1 MPVTRNPASVPP
13 VTYASSGA
21 DVQRRRLAIGMSVAE
36 LAKRASVDRG
46 RLSALE
52 RGEKVRDTTLAA
64 VVRALTDLEHELG
77 MDVPS
82 QVAQVEAAPQEPA
95 APHMVRIEVDGVYGA
110 KALVVEGPVEDLPAL
125 EAAVDRI
132 LRRLAGEATE
142 DPPRSQE

>member
-1 MPVTRNPASVPP
+1 MPVTRNAASVPP
-13 VTYASSGA
+13 VTDASSGA
-21 DVQRRRLAIGMSVAE
+21 DIQRRRLAIGMSVAE

-52 RGEKVRDTTLAA
+52 RGDKVRDTTLAA
-64 VVRALTDLEHELG
+64 VVRALSDIEHELG
-77 MDVPS
+77 MDEPS
-82 QVAQVEAAPQEPA
+82 QVVPVEAAPTP

-110 KALVVEGPVEDLPAL
+110 KALVVEGPVDDLPAL

-142 DPPRSQE
+142 GTRPQGD